1 MRFKTEWRLFDCV
14 AAAALLLLLGAGAA
28 QALESDRQQE
38 IVFEADHFERDEG
51 ARTTT
56 LTGDVILKQ
65 GTLDIRAR
73 RAVLHGDVR
82 DFRKLVVEGGPATLE
97 QALDNQPGK
106 MHAEASRIDYD
117 LVARELI
124 LTGDAV
130 VDQGGRH
137 MSGERIRYDLGENR
151 VVADSSGDPEGGR
164 VRIRIEPED
173 SGAKND
179 GG

>member
-1 MRFKTEWRLFDCV
+1 LKTEGRLIDV
-14 AAAALLLLLGAGAA
+14 AAAVALLWLLASGVA
-28 QALESDRQQE
+28 QALESDRHQE

-73 RAVLHGDVR
+73 RAVLHGQAR
-82 DFRKLVVEGGPATLE
+82 DFKKLQVEGSPATLE

-117 LVARELI
+117 LVARELV
-124 LTGDAV
+124 LTGQAV

-137 MSGERIRYDLGENR
+137 MSGERIRYDLSNNR
-151 VVADSSGDPEGGR
+151 VIADSSGDPEGGR
-164 VRIRIEPED
+164 VRIRIDPKD
-173 SGAKND
+173 STDDSD